1 VAFILFHF
9 IERPVK
15 ELVLGTKRISG
26 GDLDHFIGVTTNDEM
41 GHLATSFNQMTLD
54 LQNAQKQIQ
63 EGIRNLEQKVEE
75 RTRELKA
82 TQSQLLHSEKLAAV
96 GALAATV
103 AHEINNPLTG
113 VYTYIRLME
122 RKIGQG
128 QYGPEEIAK
137 YRGYLD
143 TMRREVER
151 TTAIVQNLLDF
162 TRPKEPVR
170 KPMSL
175 PKVVE
180 ESLSLIGNKLKL
192 NNIEVVNRMHPLP
205 DIMADPAH
213 MKQVFINLLI
223 NACEAM
229 EEGGTLT
236 IGCECNEEENTVA
249 VEIRD
254 TGVGIEAEN
263 LARIFDP
270 FFSTKE
276 KGTGLGLSVVHG
288 IVSRHNG
295 KVDIES
301 APGNGTYVRIML
313 PIS

>member
-1 VAFILFHF
+1 EDRV
-9 IERPVK
+9 
-15 ELVLGTKRISG
+15 
-26 GDLDHFIGVTTNDEM
+26 
-41 GHLATSFNQMTLD
+41 Q
-54 LQNAQKQIQ
+54 QKTH
-63 EGIRNLEQKVEE
+63 ELEQANRQLVQVEKSASLG
-75 RTRELKA
+75 RM
-82 TQSQLLHSEKLAAV
+82 
-96 GALAATV
+96 AATV

-122 RKIGQG
+122 RKIEAG
-128 QYGPEEIAK
+128 QYEAADVEK

-170 KPMSL
+170 KQL
-175 PKVVE
+175 NLVKVVE
-180 ESLSLIGNKLKL
+180 ESLSLIRNKLNL
-192 NNIEVVNRMHPLP
+192 NNIEVVNLMKPLP

-213 MKQVFINLLI
+213 MKQVFLNLMI

-229 EEGGTLT
+229 EGGGTLT
-236 IGCECNEEENTVA
+236 VGSEVDEGENTATVS
-249 VEIRD
+249 VRD
-254 TGVGIEAEN
+254 TGVGIQAEN

-276 KGTGLGLSVVHG
+276 KGTGLGLSVVNG

-295 KVDIES
+295 KVAIDS
-301 APGNGTYVRIML
+301 SPGKGTRVRVTL

>member
-1 VAFILFHF
+1 LCIRVRLN
-9 IERPVK
+9 R
-15 ELVLGTKRISG
+15 
-26 GDLDHFIGVTTNDEM
+26 
-41 GHLATSFNQMTLD
+41 
-54 LQNAQKQIQ
+54 QKAHAEIQ
-63 EGIRNLEQKVEE
+63 EGMHTLEQKVEE
-75 RTRELKA
+75 RTQELTA
-82 TQSQLLHSEKLAAV
+82 AQSQLLHSEKLAAV

-122 RKIGQG
+122 RKIDQG
-128 QYGPEEIAK
+128 QHGPADVLK
-137 YRGYLD
+137 YKAYLD

-151 TTAIVQNLLDF
+151 TAAIVQNLLDF
-162 TRPKEPVR
+162 TRPKEPAR

-175 PKVVE
+175 LRVVD
-180 ESLSLIGNKLKL
+180 ESLSLIGNKLSL
-192 NNIEVVNRMHPLP
+192 NNIEVVNRMVPLP
-205 DIMADPAH
+205 EIMADPAH
-213 MKQVFINLLI
+213 MKQVFINLMI

-236 IGCECNEEENTVA
+236 IGCECNEAENTVA
-249 VEIRD
+249 VEFRD
-254 TGVGIEAEN
+254 TGVGIEPEH

-270 FFSTKE
+270 FFSTKK

-295 KVDIES
+295 KMDIES
-301 APGNGTYVRIML
+301 TPGNGTNFRIVL